1 MERKLPRSY
10 NKLIRNTLIS
20 INLTV
25 HNKCLLLKECLEKI
39 KINTV
44 GHYEIIV
51 VLDGCSDSSES
62 ILDSFI
68 SDNKN
73 IAIKKLYAPN
83 VFETKAN
90 NIAARNSNGEYI
102 AIIQDDMLINEKGWN
117 ERMLKPFSAFDDV
130 FSVTSRTSHNWIIN
144 PNSQHI
150 NLDQIPDG
158 IWSDILFHIDHADRN
173 NTSREIFE
181 IRDSSNRGPLMINH
195 SDMEKM
201 GYFDEIFSPQDMD
214 DHDLH
219 YRVKKELGKVTGLY
233 WIDYISEDS
242 WGGTRESG
250 AVGQWLLNSNHKNQK
265 IIYDRHKELLI
276 GGKKESRRL

>member
-1 MERKLPRSY
+1 MFSV
-10 NKLIRNTLIS
+10 
-20 INLTV
+20 NLTV
-25 HNKCLLLKECLEKI
+25 HNKNFLLRECLERI
-39 KINTV
+39 KKNTL
-44 GHYEIIV
+44 GIYEIVV
-51 VLDGCSDSSES
+51 VLDGCTDTSES

-68 SDNKN
+68 KENASIK
-73 IAIKKLYAPN
+73 IKKIIENN
-83 VFETKAN
+83 VFETKSN
-90 NIAARNSNGEYI
+90 NSAAKNSSGDYI
-102 AIIQDDMLINEKGWN
+102 AIIQDDMLINEMGWN
-117 ERMLKPFSAFDDV
+117 ERMLKPFDQFDDV
-130 FSVTSRTSHNWIIN
+130 FSVSSRTSHNWLIN

-150 NLDQIPDG
+150 NLDQIPNG
-158 IWSDILFHIDHADRN
+158 IWSDILIHTDHADRN
-173 NTSREIFE
+173 NTPREIFE

-201 GYFDEIFSPQDMD
+201 GYFDEVFSPQDMD

-219 YRVKKELGKVTGLY
+219 YRVKKKLGKVTGLY

-250 AVGQWLLNSNHKNQK
+250 EVGQWLLNSNHKNQK

>member
-1 MERKLPRSY
+1 ML
-10 NKLIRNTLIS
+10 S
-20 INLTV
+20 INLTI
-25 HNKCLLLKECLEKI
+25 HNKEKLLRDCLERI
-39 KINTV
+39 KIHTTGV
-44 GHYEIIV
+44 YEIV
-51 VLDGCSDSSES
+51 TVLDGCTDGSEM
-62 ILDSFI
+62 ILDNFI
-68 SDNKN
+68 RDNRSMK
-73 IAIKKLYAPN
+73 IEKIYAPN
-83 VFETKAN
+83 VFETKSN
-90 NIAARNSNGEYI
+90 NIAARASSGEHI
-102 AIIQDDMLINEKGWN
+102 VIIQDDMLINETGWN
-117 ERMLKPFSAFDDV
+117 ERMLKPFLQFDDV
-130 FSVTSRTSHNWIIN
+130 FSVTARTSHNWTIN
-144 PNSQHI
+144 HNSQHI
-150 NLDQIPDG
+150 NLDQIPNG
-158 IWSDILFHIDHADRN
+158 IWSDILFHVDHADRN
-173 NTSREIFE
+173 NTPREIFE

-195 SDMEKM
+195 SDMEKL

>member
-1 MERKLPRSY
+1 ML
-10 NKLIRNTLIS
+10 S

-25 HNKCLLLKECLEKI
+25 HNKDFLLLDCLERI
-39 KINTV
+39 KKYTT
-44 GHYEIIV
+44 GKYEIVI
-51 VLDGCSDSSES
+51 VLDGCTDLSLS
-62 ILDSFI
+62 ITDQFI
-68 SDNKN
+68 SDNKDLL
-73 IAIKKLYAPN
+73 IKKIEAPN

-90 NIAARNSNGEYI
+90 NLAAKNSNGEYI

-117 ERMLKPFSAFDDV
+117 ERMIKPFLVFDDV
-130 FSVTSRTSHNWIIN
+130 FSVTSRTSHNWTIN
-144 PNSQHI
+144 HNSQHI
-150 NLDQIPDG
+150 NLDQIPNG

-173 NTSREIFE
+173 NTPREIFE

-195 SDMEKM
+195 SDMERM
-201 GYFDEIFSPQDMD
+201 GYFDEMFSPQDMD